1 MTRQL
6 CEFVTERKGRDIRR
20 GRRANHRGG
29 RRRRRRRRDDDAT
42 AGTERTDGVYFLP
55 SVDRPSVG
63 TRARSSVHR
72 SVGRSVGTETRGTV
86 GTTVC
91 ATARG
96 APPDE
101 LSSGTRPPT
110 PGVSS
115 VRVRDD
121 DDDDASDADD
131 ETFGRKSPPVIVRE
145 PRRVVHPVASST
157 PSRFRAKNDV
167 PGSPAAEPRARFS
180 RCSPDAYETR
190 GRRARRA
197 HRDEKTK
204 HKKK

>member
-1 MTRQL
+1 M
-6 CEFVTERKGRDIRR
+6 
-20 GRRANHRGG
+20 
-29 RRRRRRRRDDDAT
+29 
-42 AGTERTDGVYFLP
+42 
-55 SVDRPSVG
+55 
-63 TRARSSVHR
+63 
-72 SVGRSVGTETRGTV
+72 

-204 HKKK
+204 HKKKKRDRVVKRAHLFAGRSLARRRVSRERRNQSATSSCRKKQCPRNGGFGQCKKKRTVATARCFSVGK

>member
-1 MTRQL
+1 M
-6 CEFVTERKGRDIRR
+6 
-20 GRRANHRGG
+20 
-29 RRRRRRRRDDDAT
+29 
-42 AGTERTDGVYFLP
+42 
-55 SVDRPSVG
+55 
-63 TRARSSVHR
+63 
-72 SVGRSVGTETRGTV
+72 

-121 DDDDASDADD
+121 DDDDASDAGD

-204 HKKK
+204 HKKKKTAS